1 MGKINRAKVIEKA
14 HKFLQK
20 GDIKKAIKEY
30 EKLLRDDP
38 SDIRTKLKVADL
50 LLRIGEREKALA
62 GFEDVARFY
71 ESQGFL
77 LKAAAVYKQMQKL
90 RPDDVQVRLSLAN
103 IYHKI
108 GLISDALSNYK
119 AALSLQA
126 KAGLVLERLQTW
138 KKMMELDP
146 DNAKLHVALAEEFA
160 KEGMISDA
168 VDEFREAARCLK
180 KMGKTD
186 EYIKVAE
193 RLLYHKPDDFEI
205 SKDLAS
211 LYMAQGD
218 ILKALS
224 RLQVCFR
231 ANPDDIEVLDM
242 LAQVF
247 EQSGQSQKAV
257 AVLKSLARRYDET
270 GLLKERD
277 EVYKR
282 VLKLQPGDSSAREAL
297 RFEPEVV
304 VVPQGELEF
313 EPTFKKEA
321 VEEEVEAEIVPEEEI
336 GVEEI
341 EETTSPEFRVVQADE
356 VEEVK
361 EESQPVALDEFQ
373 IDRTLVDKDLP
384 FDREVTPSPIS
395 FEFTLV
401 PQEYQDDIKN
411 LEFLIDTGLMDEARD
426 LLQELKQKA
435 PDLAILAQYEALIG
449 KKDED
454 NGG

>member
-1 MGKINRAKVIEKA
+1 LGKLDRAKVIAKA
-14 HKFLQK
+14 QKYLQK
-20 GDIKKAIKEY
+20 GDIKKAIKQY
-30 EKLLRDDP
+30 ESLLKDDP

-50 LLRIGEREKALA
+50 YLRMGERNKALE
-62 GFEDVARFY
+62 GFEDVAKFY
-71 ESQGFL
+71 EAQGFL
-77 LKAAAVYKQMQKL
+77 LKAVAVYKQMQKL
-90 RPDDVQVRLSLAN
+90 RPDDFEVRLALAN
-103 IYHKI
+103 LYHKL
-108 GLISDALSNYK
+108 GLLSDALNHYK

-180 KMGKTD
+180 KAGNMQ

-193 RLLYHKPDDFEI
+193 RLLYHKPDDFET

-211 LYMAQGD
+211 LYLAQGD
-218 ILKALS
+218 ILKALL

-231 ANPDDIEVLDM
+231 ANADDIEVLDM

-247 EQSGQSQKAV
+247 EQSGQTQKAV

-297 RFEPEVV
+297 RFEPEAVV
-304 VVPQGELEF
+304 LPQAELEF
-313 EPTFKKEA
+313 EPTLKREA
-321 VEEEVEAEIVPEEEI
+321 GREEELVPEEEFE
-336 GVEEI
+336 VQEV
-341 EETTSPEFRVVQADE
+341 EETTSPEFRVVQPED
-356 VEEVK
+356 VEEVI
-361 EESQPVALDEFQ
+361 EESQPVAIDEFQ
-373 IDRTLVDKDLP
+373 VDRTLVDHDLP
-384 FDREVTPSPIS
+384 FAAEATPSPIS
-395 FEFTLV
+395 VDVLLV
-401 PQEYQDDIKN
+401 PKEYQDDIKN

-435 PDLAILAQYEALIG
+435 PDLAILEQYEALIG
-449 KKDED
+449 K
-454 NGG
+454 

>member
-1 MGKINRAKVIEKA
+1 VEATLGKINRAKVIEKA
-14 HKFLQK
+14 HKFLQR
-20 GDIKKAIKEY
+20 GDIRKAIKEY
-30 EKLLRDDP
+30 ERLLRDDP

-50 LLRIGEREKALA
+50 LLRIGERDGALA
-62 GFEDVARFY
+62 GFDDVARFY

-77 LKAAAVYKQMQKL
+77 LKAVAVYKQMQKL
-90 RPDDVQVRLSLAN
+90 RPDDIQVRLSLAN
-103 IYHKI
+103 LYHKI
-108 GLISDALSNYK
+108 GLLPDALSNYK

-138 KKMMELDP
+138 KNMMELDP
-146 DNAKLHVALAEEFA
+146 DNVKLHVALAEEFA
-160 KEGMISDA
+160 KEGMIADA
-168 VDEFREAARCLK
+168 VDEFRAAARCLK
-180 KMGKTD
+180 KAGGVE

-218 ILKALS
+218 TLKALS

-242 LAQVF
+242 LSQVF
-247 EQSGQSQKAV
+247 EQSGQTQKAV
-257 AVLKSLARRYDET
+257 AVLKSLAKRYDDT

-304 VVPQGELEF
+304 VLPQEELEF
-313 EPTFKKEA
+313 EPTFREEA
-321 VEEEVEAEIVPEEEI
+321 GKEEELVPEEEFE
-336 GVEEI
+336 VEEM
-341 EETTSPEFRVVQADE
+341 EETTNPEFKVVEPEE
-356 VEEVK
+356 VKEVK
-361 EESQPVALDEFQ
+361 EESQPVAMDEFQ
-373 IDRTLVDKDLP
+373 IDRTLVDKNLP
-384 FDREVTPSPIS
+384 FEPDLTPSPIS
-395 FEFTLV
+395 VDIMLV
-401 PQEYQDDIKN
+401 PEEYQDDIKN

-426 LLQELKQKA
+426 LLEELKQKA

-449 KKDED
+449 K
-454 NGG
+454 